1 VNQIDRIFLL
11 GFMAGCSL
19 SLARAQS
26 ISDCEGAITLCG
38 DLYTET
44 DASFNSGAIQEFT
57 GICNQNLE
65 QSSVWYSFTVQE
77 DGLLSFILDPLNPM
91 DDYDWG
97 LFDITTGGCEGI
109 GTALL
114 SPEVGCN
121 SYGVAPPEPN
131 GATGISTTNGG
142 TGSSNG
148 PGNFN
153 GPPFNA
159 DLPVQAGE
167 TYALVVMN
175 WTNSLEGYEIDFGQ
189 STASL
194 YDDSPPLIDSVQVVD
209 CELTSFDVFL
219 DEYVNFLTVTAE
231 DFELVG
237 PTGSVFSFSSVVGLA
252 GVNGYNEIL
261 RLTLDGAID
270 MSGSYTLHITDAA
283 GSIADACGNLGEGFA
298 EVELTVLDPP
308 LGWDE
313 LEVLLCPDDAAS
325 LSVNSVVQ
333 QPENTAYTYIWA
345 YDLAGAPTIGTG
357 PGIETMGDGVYDVTI
372 STSPPCYSA
381 SGSFHVITEE
391 CSLTIPN
398 VITPANGD
406 ALNNAF
412 LVDGLDQYPGS
423 KVHIYNRWGEM
434 VYTSENFGATAGW
447 DPTSD
452 QASEGTYY
460 YILRILRGQDEVS
473 VIDAAGETLYPAD
486 GNPYLE
492 LNGSFALMRQ
502 KR

>member
-1 VNQIDRIFLL
+1 
-11 GFMAGCSL
+11 
-19 SLARAQS
+19 
-26 ISDCEGAITLCG
+26 
-38 DLYTET
+38 
-44 DASFNSGAIQEFT
+44 
-57 GICNQNLE
+57 
-65 QSSVWYSFTVQE
+65 
-77 DGLLSFILDPLNPM
+77 
-91 DDYDWG
+91 
-97 LFDITTGGCEGI
+97 
-109 GTALL
+109 
-114 SPEVGCN
+114 
-121 SYGVAPPEPN
+121 
-131 GATGISTTNGG
+131 
-142 TGSSNG
+142 
-148 PGNFN
+148 
-153 GPPFNA
+153 
-159 DLPVQAGE
+159 
-167 TYALVVMN
+167 MN
-175 WTNSLEGYEIDFGQ
+175 WTNSLEGYEIDFSQ

-252 GVNGYNEIL
+252 GVNGYNERL

-391 CSLTIPN
+391 CSLSLTIPN